1 MERVIFLVD
10 MQAFYASVEKADR
23 PDLKD
28 YPLIVSGD
36 PERRSGVVLAAC
48 PLAKK
53 HGVKNAFRLWEAQ
66 MLCPEAIV
74 VRPRMQRYLE
84 VSVKITEILERYTD
98 MVEPYSIDEQFM
110 DLTGSQL
117 LFGKPYD
124 IAKKIQKDIMEET
137 GVRAR
142 CGIGPNKVL
151 AKIAC
156 DNFSKKNHEGIFE
169 LSEAN
174 MQQEMWPLPI
184 GAMFGIGSRM
194 ENHLRRLGIS
204 TIGRLACYPLELLK
218 KRWGINGQVIWETA
232 NGLDSSPV
240 SLHSHSSQKAIGHA
254 MTLPKDY
261 EDFETEIKVILLELS
276 EEVCSRARSSGV
288 LGYTVS
294 AGAKGADYDTPSG
307 FYRQTALLNPTN
319 NTLEVYHEVSKL
331 FLKFWDKKPV
341 RRLSVNLSNL
351 SSDKIYQLNLFSGN
365 EFKRKIGYTM
375 DHIKKRYGSD
385 AIIRAASLTDAGQAV
400 ERSRKIGGHYK

>member
-1 MERVIFLVD
+1 MEKVIFLVD
-10 MQAFYASVEKADR
+10 MQSFYASVEKADH
-23 PDLKD
+23 PELKD

-66 MLCPEAIV
+66 MLCPEAVV
-74 VRPRMQRYLE
+74 VRPRMQRYLD
-84 VSVKITEILERYTD
+84 VSIKITEILERYTN

-117 LFGKPYD
+117 LFGTPLE
-124 IAKKIQKDIMEET
+124 IAKKIQKDIMAET

-156 DNFSKKNHEGIFE
+156 DNFSKKNSDGIFE
-169 LSEAN
+169 LNETN
-174 MQQEMWPLPI
+174 MRQHMWPLPV
-184 GAMFGIGSRM
+184 GAMFHVGSRM
-194 ENHLRRLGIS
+194 EGHLRRLGIS
-204 TIGRLACYPLELLK
+204 TIGRLANYPLEILK
-218 KRWGINGQVIWETA
+218 KRWGVNGQVIWEIA
-232 NGLDSSPV
+232 NGIDVSPV
-240 SLHSHSSQKAIGHA
+240 SPHSHSGQKAIGHA
-254 MTLPKDY
+254 MTLPRDY

-276 EEVCSRARSSGV
+276 EEVCRRARASGV
-288 LGYTVS
+288 AGFTVS
-294 AGAKGADYDTPSG
+294 AGSQGGDYDAPSG
-307 FYRQTALLNPTN
+307 FYRQMTLLNPTN
-319 NTLEVYHEVSKL
+319 STLEVYHAAKKL
-331 FLKFWDKKPV
+331 FIKFWDGQPV

-351 SSDKIYQLNLFSGN
+351 SSDKIYQLSLFSNN
-365 EFKRKIGYTM
+365 ELKRKIGYTM
-375 DHIKKRYGSD
+375 DSIKQRYGSD
-385 AIIRAASLTDAGQAV
+385 AIIRAVSLTEAGQAV